1 MSVRLFPYCFALLLA
16 AFVLGASG
24 SAAASTESR
33 GFNDYVE
40 AWVNKQGWVYEGMQ
54 ESDEP
59 VPQRE
64 GDAWNQ
70 QDSSGFTVLDYALLG
85 ASAQELGTVQA
96 MVQRGARPGTG
107 KAEAYLGPALN
118 LARLAVLKA
127 PLEEW
132 HRDISRGG
140 ANKVLPNGFTPLLWA
155 AVFHPDASVLR
166 ALIKGGADPKRGLPE
181 EAGAHNVLHIVAERG
196 GDPQAVHALLNMG
209 LNVNALTNPQMM
221 GETPLM
227 LAVRRNH
234 NPEVIKALLERGAD
248 TEVRDTQGQRAWEG
262 LRPEREAWLKD
273 AGFGWLWD
281 SAARQKRMN

>member
-1 MSVRLFPYCFALLLA
+1 MSVRLFPYCFILLLA
-16 AFVLGASG
+16 AFALGAPG
-24 SAAASTESR
+24 TAAANAK
-33 GFNDYVE
+33 FPDHNDYVQ
-40 AWVNKQGWVYEGMQ
+40 AWADKQAWVYEGMQ

-70 QDSSGFTVLDYALLG
+70 EDSSGLTALDYALLG

-96 MVQRGARPGTG
+96 MVQRGAHPGTG
-107 KAEAYLGPALN
+107 KADAYLGPTLT

-132 HRDISRGG
+132 QKAIEIGG
-140 ANKVLPNGFTPLLWA
+140 AKQILKKRLP
-155 AVFHPDASVLR
+155 D
-166 ALIKGGADPKRGLPE
+166 
-181 EAGAHNVLHIVAERG
+181 EAGAYNILHIVAEQG
-196 GDPQAVHALLNMG
+196 TDPKAVQILIDAG

-227 LAVRRNH
+227 LAVRRNQ

-262 LRPEREAWLKD
+262 LRPEREAWLKY

-281 SAARQKRMN
+281 SAERQKRAK